1 MVLVDAENQTLN
13 GGLFWEKEPVS
24 MSEPRRITLP
34 ASIRKKL
41 KMTNITELWRF
52 NAFEFKGIVLCPP
65 QNILHYVEM
74 VEKKLLQDKENPP
87 PLKDTR
93 KYSYPYGDAQ
103 HIDSQGRITLS
114 DPLIRHAGI
123 DKNVSMTIIG
133 ARLWY
138 EIWFDE
144 DLDN

>member
-1 MVLVDAENQTLN
+1 MVLVDAENQTLES
-13 GGLFWEKEPVS
+13 GLFWEKEPVS
-24 MSEPRRITLP
+24 MTEPRRITLP

-65 QNILHYVEM
+65 QNISHYVEI
-74 VEKKLLQDKENPP
+74 VENKLLKEKENTP

-93 KYSYPYGDAQ
+93 KYCYPYGDGQ
-103 HIDSQGRITLS
+103 CIDSQGRISLS
-114 DPLIRHAGI
+114 YPLIRHAGI
-123 DKNVSMTIIG
+123 KENMSMTIIG

-138 EIWFDE
+138 EIWSDE